1 MRHDQTIHIH
11 AFQEWSTNVTLEG
24 SENKNSYWQ
33 NIYHHQDSKHDFDP
47 SSLLDFLKEVVK
59 TKSENQMEYVK
70 LKTLTAFSYKD
81 NINATLA
88 LVEVNNQATGEKTQL
103 EIKFK
108 YVPKQKFNPKLQSRL
123 NGASVGANFDPKE
136 LIFRNY
142 VNLLTQESK
151 ISVKLHFASNE
162 SDPERLNFIWFDPRK
177 RLVAKNSLNFNKTS
191 LTESASPKL
200 NTSLEAGVW
209 TLLATYQNDLL
220 FTEQFLIVQSQDD
233 PAKIAQIDPL
243 ENEKYIKNL
252 VNSEN
257 ILDGDFTHL
266 DKMTL
271 LQSFFQ
277 VEELC
282 FSEKPSSSNVPK
294 CSESPWSS
302 LFVDSKSE
310 ISQVDSTG
318 YII

>member
-1 MRHDQTIHIH
+1 MTI
-11 AFQEWSTNVTLEG
+11 EE
-24 SENKNSYWQ
+24 SETKNSYWQ
-33 NIYHHQDSKHDFDP
+33 NIYHHQDLKHDFDP
-47 SSLLDFLKEVVK
+47 SSLLDYLKEIVK
-59 TKSENQMEYVK
+59 TKSENQMEFVK
-70 LKTLTAFSYKD
+70 LKTLTAFSFKD
-81 NINATLA
+81 NINATLG
-88 LVEVNNQATGEKTQL
+88 LVEVENKATGERAEL

-108 YVPKQKFNPKLQSRL
+108 YAPRQKFNPKHQSRL
-123 NGASVGANFDPKE
+123 TGASVGANFDPKE

-151 ISVKLHFASNE
+151 IFVKLHFTSNE

-200 NTSLEAGVW
+200 NSSLEAGVW

-220 FTEQFLIVQSQDD
+220 FTEHFLIVQSQED
-233 PAKIAQIDPL
+233 PNKIAQADPL
-243 ENEKYIKNL
+243 ENEKYIASL

-257 ILDGDFTHL
+257 IFSWDFTHL

-271 LQSFFQ
+271 FQSFFQ
-277 VEELC
+277 VEALC
-282 FSEKPSSSNVPK
+282 FSEKPSGSNYPK
-294 CSESPWSS
+294 CSESAWSS
-302 LFVDSKSE
+302 LFLDSKSE
-310 ISQVDSTG
+310 ISRVDSTG